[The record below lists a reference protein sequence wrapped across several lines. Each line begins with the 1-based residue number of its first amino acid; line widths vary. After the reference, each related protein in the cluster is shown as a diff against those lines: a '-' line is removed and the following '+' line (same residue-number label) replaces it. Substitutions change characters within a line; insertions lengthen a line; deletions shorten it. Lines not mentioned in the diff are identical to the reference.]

1 MVFILFPK
9 NRTGRSRHNVHLK
22 TADAK
27 ATPNDRLT
35 REIHP
40 FSPLTQ
46 PQNAPCILFRL
57 VRRRYMPT
65 QPNILWTHHSGRD
78 RASIVPTGLK
88 NNILRRLDAL
98 LGRHCDVIH
107 NGFHVTRS
115 CHIRTCTGKR
125 QTAPHRIDSASETR
139 GAGLGEL
146 TATGQPCRKW
156 QTFREGEQPA
166 LGPAAQVPFPAGR
179 RFLTAPDPH
188 VGAPPIESQT
198 ASQHDQAHRAV

>member
-9 NRTGRSRHNVHLK
+9 NRIGRSRHNVHLK

-125 QTAPHRIDSASETR
+125 QTAPHRIDRPQRPAVQALESLLQQGNRAGNGRHSER
-139 GAGLGEL
+139 GNN
-146 TATGQPCRKW
+146 
-156 QTFREGEQPA
+156 
-166 LGPAAQVPFPAGR
+166 
-179 RFLTAPDPH
+179 
-188 VGAPPIESQT
+188 PP
-198 ASQHDQAHRAV
+198 

>member
-1 MVFILFPK
+1 MRPASCF
-9 NRTGRSRHNVHLK
+9 RSSGGD
-22 TADAK
+22 TC
-27 ATPNDRLT
+27 
-35 REIHP
+35 
-40 FSPLTQ
+40 PLIQ
-46 PQNAPCILFRL
+46 
-57 VRRRYMPT
+57 
-65 QPNILWTHHSGRD
+65 NILWKHHCGRD

-88 NNILRRLDAL
+88 NNIFRRLDAL

-125 QTAPHRIDSASETR
+125 QTAPHRIDATSETH
-139 GAGLGEL
+139 GPGLGEL

>member
-9 NRTGRSRHNVHLK
+9 NRTGRSHHNVHLK
-22 TADAK
+22 TADTK
-27 ATPNDRLT
+27 ATPSDRLT

-46 PQNAPCILFRL
+46 PQNAPCILFPL
-57 VRRRYMPT
+57 VWWLQMPT
-65 QPNILWTHHSGRD
+65 HPKYTMETPL
-78 RASIVPTGLK
+78 RARPRVYRSNRFK
-88 NNILRRLDAL
+88 NNIFRRLDAL

-107 NGFHVTRS
+107 NDFHVTRS

-125 QTAPHRIDSASETR
+125 QTAPHRIDATSETR
-139 GAGLGEL
+139 GAGLVKL

>member
-9 NRTGRSRHNVHLK
+9 NRIERSRNNVHLK

-27 ATPNDRLT
+27 ATPSDRLT

-46 PQNAPCILFRL
+46 PQNATCILFPL
-57 VRRRYMPT
+57 VWWLQMPT
-65 QPNILWTHHSGRD
+65 HPNILWKHHCGRD

-88 NNILRRLDAL
+88 NNIFRRLDAL

-125 QTAPHRIDSASETR
+125 QTAPHRIDATSETH
-139 GAGLGEL
+139 GPGLGEL
-146 TATGQPCRKW
+146 TPTGQQGNRATVPEMADI
-156 QTFREGEQPA
+156 QREGTTRPRPCCTSA
-166 LGPAAQVPFPAGR
+166 FSSR
-179 RFLTAPDPH
+179 
-188 VGAPPIESQT
+188 
-198 ASQHDQAHRAV
+198 